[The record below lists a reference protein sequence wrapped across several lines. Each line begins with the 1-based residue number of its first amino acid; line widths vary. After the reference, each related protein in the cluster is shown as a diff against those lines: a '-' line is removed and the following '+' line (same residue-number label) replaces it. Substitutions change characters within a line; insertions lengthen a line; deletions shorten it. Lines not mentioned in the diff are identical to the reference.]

1 MSDKQKD
8 HPFSASY
15 EVPKQLS
22 LPLGLEEAQEEDWD
36 FADADTKTHTHCY
49 HIYPAMM
56 IPQVARRLI
65 QTYGVGAR
73 LLLDPFCGSGTSL
86 VEARLAGLDAVGTDL
101 NPFATLL
108 ARAKTTDYDL
118 TLVSREA
125 RQLHYFLNDL
135 LRRRV
140 EVPVPSFYNIDYWFK
155 PEAQRDLALIQYG
168 IERIISSEVRD
179 FFWVAFAATVRE
191 SSNTRRG
198 EFKLHRIPE
207 PELNAYRPQV
217 FATFWERLERNLR
230 GLREFLKDYVSTT
243 RAQVYECDIREGI
256 PLATGAVD
264 IVVTS
269 PPYGDSQTTV
279 AYGQFSRL
287 ILQWLGYDDS
297 TAKSIDKRALG
308 GKVLDQ
314 KVSYNAPTLDAILE
328 KIAQIHPHRAAQVR
342 QFYDDFWVGF
352 SEIDR
357 VTKAG
362 GYGCFVVGN
371 RTVKGVRIPTDRI
384 LMEIAACLG
393 WRHLTT
399 HRRSI
404 PNKRMPLLNSPSNK
418 PGELSPT
425 MTEEY
430 IVVLQKQA

>member
-1 MSDKQKD
+1 MPDRQRD
-8 HPFSASY
+8 RFFSVSH

-125 RQLHYFLNDL
+125 RQLHLFLSDL
-135 LRRRV
+135 IRRRV
-140 EVPVPSFYNIDYWFK
+140 EVPKPSFYNIDYWFK
-155 PEAQRDLALIQYG
+155 AEVQRDLALIRYG
-168 IERIISSEVRD
+168 IERVISPEVRD
-179 FFWVAFAATVRE
+179 FFWVAFAAAVRE

-217 FATFWERLERNLR
+217 FVTFWERLERNLC
-230 GLREFLKDYVSTT
+230 GLREFLRDRVSHT
-243 RAQVYECDIREGI
+243 RAWVYECDIREGI

-308 GKVLDQ
+308 GKVLDK
-314 KVSYNAPTLDAILE
+314 KVSYNAPSLDAVLE
-328 KIAQIHPHRAAQVR
+328 KIAQVHPNRAAQVR
-342 QFYDDFWVGF
+342 QFYDDFWRGF

-357 VTKAG
+357 VTKPG

-371 RTVKGVRIPTDRI
+371 RTVKGVRVPTDRI
-384 LMEIAACLG
+384 LIEIAACFG
-393 WRHLTT
+393 WGHLIT
-399 HRRSI
+399 HRRNI

-430 IVVLQKQA
+430 IVVLQKQS